1 VKKSQFLPGQPFEL
15 GPGAEFDRIR
25 GIARVLGKHG
35 AGIGD
40 DCGLVREGDEFFA
53 FSTDVSVE
61 QVHFR
66 TDWITLEEVGW
77 RATAAAL
84 SDLAADGAIPAGVLS
99 AVVTPV
105 DAPESDLLQLME
117 GVRAAAESVHAPVL
131 GGDLSSGPL
140 WSVTVTVVGRT
151 RAPISRGGAEP
162 GDRLWVT
169 GSLGGAR
176 TAVEYWRRGEEPAPD
191 ARAAYAHPEPRID
204 AGRWLARHGAHAMID
219 LSDGLAGDAKHIA
232 AASAVALDID
242 LAALPIHPEVP
253 GAARRRGVPPAQFAA
268 EGGEDYELLVAL
280 PQRFDAAALFAA
292 ECGIALT
299 PIGSVLDGNGA
310 SFRHNGRPIPLAG
323 FNHFG

>member
-1 VKKSQFLPGQPFEL
+1 VKKSEPVPGQSFEL
-15 GPGAEFDRIR
+15 GPGPEFDRIR
-25 GIARVLGKHG
+25 GITRVLGKHG

-61 QVHFR
+61 DVHFR

-84 SDLAADGAIPAGVLS
+84 SDLAADGAIPAGVLA
-99 AVVTPV
+99 AVVTRR

-117 GVRAAAESVHAPVL
+117 GVRAAAEFAGSPVL
-131 GGDLSSGPL
+131 GGDLSAGPS

-169 GSLGGAR
+169 GTLGGAR
-176 TAVEYWRRGEEPAPD
+176 AAVEAWRRGDEPPAG
-191 ARAAYAHPEPRID
+191 ARVAYAHPEPRIG

-219 LSDGLAGDAKHIA
+219 LSDGVAGDAKHLA
-232 AASAVALDID
+232 AASDVALDID
-242 LAALPIHPEVP
+242 LGALPIHPDV
-253 GAARRRGVPPAQFAA
+253 ATVARKRGVHPAEFAA
-268 EGGEDYELLVAL
+268 QGGEDYELMVAL
-280 PQRFDAAALFAA
+280 PQRFDAATLFAS
-292 ECGIALT
+292 ECGIQLT
-299 PIGSVLDGNGA
+299 PIGNVLEGTGA
-310 SFRHNGRPIPLAG
+310 SFRQNGKIIPLGG